1 MAIRAVQVAAKTLLS
16 DEGETVLKSAARMIR
31 ATGVE
36 ESGAVMENTLTQSM
50 TVETV
55 SGLGTQAES
64 GLGRVLG
71 ETLARTPK
79 EAEINLG
86 RAGEIKE
93 INLNTPKEVELPDS
107 KGIDVKP
114 GKIDVAREMVNNVP
128 TDPEG
133 LVLAV
138 EGKNNQGPIGNQE
151 VGEKRGVVEISNQ
164 ADKKR
169 EMESSTDGKQQ
180 VEVGKKNE
188 GPEVKNLRSE
198 MVE

>member
-1 MAIRAVQVAAKTLLS
+1 
-16 DEGETVLKSAARMIR
+16 MIR
-31 ATGVE
+31 TTGVE

-64 GLGRVLG
+64 GLGRVFG

-93 INLNTPKEVELPDS
+93 INFNTPKEVELPDS

-114 GKIDVAREMVNNVP
+114 GKIDVAKEMVNNVP

-138 EGKNNQGPIGNQE
+138 EGKNNQGGYLTSRI
-151 VGEKRGVVEISNQ
+151 
-164 ADKKR
+164 
-169 EMESSTDGKQQ
+169 
-180 VEVGKKNE
+180 
-188 GPEVKNLRSE
+188 
-198 MVE
+198 